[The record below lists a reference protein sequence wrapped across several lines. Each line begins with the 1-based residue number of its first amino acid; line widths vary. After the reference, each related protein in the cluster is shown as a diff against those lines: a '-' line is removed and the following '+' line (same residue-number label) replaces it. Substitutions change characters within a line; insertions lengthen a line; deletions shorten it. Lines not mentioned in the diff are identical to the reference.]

1 MKTKNKRSSQDGVP
15 SLSFTAFLVCSV
27 LGCAPPASSTTAVS
41 LDTSSGSLGNNSG
54 SSNAASN
61 LTEPGKPPIL
71 ITVTISP
78 ESRVKAAAEEIPM
91 ELVQGTWK
99 DYSIEIENAAG
110 ITAPLV
116 IESEQLLADAQDS
129 SRDRWLQIELQ
140 PDRPLSGQ
148 HTEIRTLRIKSRDS
162 GIRTAILNFNAG
174 QGTQDLGFRSD
185 VLVTFKVLEK

>member
-1 MKTKNKRSSQDGVP
+1 MKPKNKRSSLAGNRW
-15 SLSFTAFLVCSV
+15 LAFAILLVCNA
-27 LGCAPPASSTTAVS
+27 LGCVPQGSSTTVVS
-41 LDTSSGSLGNNSG
+41 SDASSGNNSG
-54 SSNAASN
+54 GSNAASN
-61 LTEPGKPPIL
+61 LTEQGRPPIL

-91 ELVQGTWK
+91 ELVQGAWK

-110 ITAPLV
+110 ITGPLV
-116 IESEQLLADAQDS
+116 IESEQLLADAADS

-148 HTEIRTLRIKSRDS
+148 YTEIRTLRIKSRDS

-185 VLVTFKVLEK
+185 VLVTFKVLGK

>member
-1 MKTKNKRSSQDGVP
+1 MKPKNKRSALAGNRW
-15 SLSFTAFLVCSV
+15 LAFAMLLVCNA
-27 LGCAPPASSTTAVS
+27 LGCVPQGSSTTVVS
-41 LDTSSGSLGNNSG
+41 SDASSGNNSG
-54 SSNAASN
+54 GSNAASN
-61 LTEPGKPPIL
+61 LTEQGRPPIL

-78 ESRVKAAAEEIPM
+78 ESRVKVAAEEIPM
-91 ELVQGTWK
+91 ELVQGAWK

-116 IESEQLLADAQDS
+116 IESEQLLADAADS

-148 HTEIRTLRIKSRDS
+148 YTEIRTLRIKSRDS

-185 VLVTFKVLEK
+185 VLVTFKVLGK